1 MAFRRSSSLFLA
13 LVVVGTVAVSCGGS
27 DDAGASAPSGPVARF
42 RSTSA
47 TSTGASTPDFLDVPF
62 PSDVYLAN
70 GKIMELP
77 GFDRVFKRSGE
88 YLTHELSKMDGF
100 SRDALALFY
109 VDDTTAPKD
118 DEGEVAAADLDPKSL
133 PAGENDCIADT
144 SSVFL
149 IDLQAADPS
158 KARVLCRGQV
168 HDDGKA
174 LSRTRPMLA
183 IGPARGVVLEEGHQY
198 AAVLTSRVKDKT
210 GRHLVASAELVKL
223 RDEKAGPLAALYG
236 PAFDKVKAAVGAA
249 LASDKS
255 EIVAIAPYTTN
266 KMTHEL
272 YALRDELEDLPAPT
286 FAWDAAAVLPM
297 SNAKFA
303 RAPGASLPAG
313 FTASLD
319 DWLGVVDPQKKLPD
333 GTDDPDAGLAVHAHD
348 SIDAIGTASF
358 MAASWLQDKGG
369 YDTLDH
375 ATFKYEGTKIVRSP
389 EHPEVK
395 IWATF
400 AIPRTP
406 MPAEGYPVV
415 ILQHGLGGSRDY
427 LLDLANTFC
436 KKGWITVAIDSV
448 TFGGRAPE
456 ASYQKDE
463 HSDYEGAPGAKY
475 KGPDG
480 LADVDAVGSRNGS
493 FDFFGGLKNIGAL
506 RDQLRQSA
514 LDTAQLVRAL
524 QNPAVDLSALKT
536 GAVAPKIDPT
546 RIAYAGD
553 SLGGIE
559 GALSAS
565 IVPTVSTWTL
575 NVAGAAVVLE
585 LAAHAPAIS
594 FQLTA
599 AGGLNFGFN
608 GDKFNESHPMVTV
621 VQTIA
626 DPGDPISFA
635 GFLVKAPQPL
645 KGAVTKPRNILQVE
659 VVYDELVSNESNEAL
674 ARAGGWGLAVPNVG
688 SNAGILDL
696 KNIAANPGRVPLA
709 DVQPDGAGAI
719 HDTPIPGVTAVVVQ
733 TSPSQHGYDMVRAKA
748 KRSYAIP
755 YGRYDTVTPF
765 ERLDTQDQFDITTS
779 YRELQ
784 ETMTRFMDDGF
795 SGVVPRVSGFK
806 PAVRDLDGDGT
817 LDADDSAPSDPRKK

>member
-13 LVVVGTVAVSCGGS
+13 LVVVGTLAASCGGS
-27 DDAGASAPSGPVARF
+27 DDAGTPGPSGAVARF

-47 TSTGASTPDFLDVPF
+47 TGTPSATPDFLDVPF

-70 GKIMELP
+70 GKVITIP

-133 PAGENDCIADT
+133 PAGENDCIADS

-149 IDLQAADPS
+149 IDLQATDAS
-158 KARVLCRGQV
+158 KSRVLCRGQV

-183 IGPARGVVLEEGHQY
+183 IGPARGIVLEEGHQY

-210 GRHLVASAELVKL
+210 GRRLVASAEFTKL
-223 RDEKAGPLAALYG
+223 MTDKTGPLAAVYG
-236 PAFDKVKAAVGAA
+236 PALDKVKAAVGAA

-272 YALRDELEDLPAPT
+272 YALRDELEDLPAPA
-286 FAWDAAAVLPM
+286 FVWDAPSVLPM

-303 RAPGASLPAG
+303 RVATGGTLPAG

-319 DWLGVVDPQKKLPD
+319 DWLGVVDAQKKLPD
-333 GTDDPDAGLAVHAHD
+333 GTDDPDAALPVRAHD
-348 SIDAIGTASF
+348 AIDAIGTSVF
-358 MAASWLQDKGG
+358 TAANWLQDKGG
-369 YDTLDH
+369 YDTIDH
-375 ATFKYEGTKIVRSP
+375 ATFKYEGTKIVRAAD
-389 EHPEVK
+389 VK
-395 IWATF
+395 IWASF
-400 AIPRTP
+400 AIPTTP
-406 MPAEGYPVV
+406 MPPEGYPVV

-448 TFGGRAPE
+448 TFGARAPE
-456 ASYQKDE
+456 STYHNDA
-463 HSDYEGAPGAKY
+463 HSDSEGAPGAKY

-480 LADVDAVGSRNGS
+480 IADVDQVGSRNGS

-524 QNPAVDLSALKT
+524 QNPAADLSALKT

-565 IVPTVSTWTL
+565 IVPSVSTWTL
-575 NVAGAAVVLE
+575 NVAGAGLVIE

-608 GDKFNESHPMVTV
+608 GDKFNESHPMVSI
-621 VQTIA
+621 VQTIT
-626 DPGDPISFA
+626 DPGDPLSFA
-635 GFLVKAPQPL
+635 SYIVKSPQPL
-645 KGAVTKPRNILQVE
+645 KGAPTKPRNILQVE
-659 VVYDELVSNESNEAL
+659 VIYDELVSNEANEAL

-688 SNAGILDL
+688 SNAGILDV
-696 KNIAANPGRVPLA
+696 KNIASNPGRVPLP

-719 HDTPIPGVTAVVVQ
+719 HDTPVAGITAVVVQ
-733 TSPSQHGYDMVRAKA
+733 TSPSQHGYDLVKAKA
-748 KRSYAIP
+748 TRSYAIP
-755 YGRYDTVTPF
+755 YGRFDTVTPF
-765 ERLDTQDQFDITTS
+765 ERLDGKDQFEITTS
-779 YRELQ
+779 YREMQ
-784 ETMTRFMDDGF
+784 DTMTRFITDGF
-795 SGVVPRVSGFK
+795 GGVVPRVSGFK
-806 PAVRDLDGDGT
+806 PPVRDLDGDGA
-817 LDADDSAPSDPRKK
+817 LDSDDAAPSDPRSK